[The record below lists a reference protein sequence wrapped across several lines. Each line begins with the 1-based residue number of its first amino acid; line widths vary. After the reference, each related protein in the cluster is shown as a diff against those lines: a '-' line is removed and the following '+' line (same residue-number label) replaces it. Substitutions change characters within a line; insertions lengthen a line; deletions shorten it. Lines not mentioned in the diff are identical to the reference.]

1 MSIWKKCC
9 VPKDMPLL
17 EILRVIDTVALQ
29 LALVVSED
37 NRLLGIV
44 TDGDIRRALL
54 KGLPLSATAEQVMNA
69 KPVIAK
75 VSQDKRY
82 VANLMRKMTL
92 HQIPVLNEAD
102 ELVNLYTLEDLLYKK
117 QRHNVVI
124 LMAGGLGT
132 RLRPLTDKV
141 PKPLLKVGSKPILET
156 IIENFIDSGFYR
168 FYLSVNYKSE
178 MIEKYFGDGS
188 RYGVEI
194 KYLHEKKRMG
204 TAGALYFLPEKL
216 TEPAIVMNGDL
227 LTKVDF
233 GEFVDFHNEQKA
245 IATMGVR
252 EYSYQV
258 PYGVIDYDGAE
269 IVNIKEKPTQSCY
282 VSAGMYVLSPEAVA
296 HVREEKFLDMPDL
309 FNQLI
314 AEKEKTTAYPIRE
327 YWMDIGRID
336 DFEQAQRDYEDVF
349 VSKEDDAD
357 I

>member
-1 MSIWKKCC
+1 MSTWKNCC
-9 VPKDMPLL
+9 VSKDMPLL
-17 EILRVIDTVALQ
+17 EVLRTIDTVALQ

-37 NRLLGIV
+37 NRLLGTV
-44 TDGDIRRALL
+44 TDGDVRRALL
-54 KGLPLSATAEQVMNA
+54 KGLPLSAKAEDVMNK
-69 KPVIAK
+69 KPVVARD
-75 VSQDKRY
+75 SQEKIY
-82 VANLMRKMTL
+82 VANLIRKMNL
-92 HQIPVLNEAD
+92 RQIPVLNDED
-102 ELVNLYTLEDLLYKK
+102 ELVNLYTLEELLYKK
-117 QRHNVVI
+117 QRDNVVI

-156 IIENFIDSGFYR
+156 IIENFIDSGFHR

-188 RYGVEI
+188 RFGVEI
-194 KYLHEKKRMG
+194 NYIHEKKRMG

-233 GEFVDFHNEQKA
+233 GEFVDFHNEQNA
-245 IATMGVR
+245 VATMGVR

-258 PYGVIDYDGAE
+258 PYGVIDYDGE
-269 IVNIKEKPTQSCY
+269 GIVKIKEKPTHSCY

-296 HVREEKFLDMPDL
+296 HVNEEKFLDMPDL

-314 AEKEKTTAYPIRE
+314 AENEKTTAYPIKE

-349 VSKEDDAD
+349 TAGESDN
-357 I
+357 